1 MQLGSDIGPST
12 AEFTG
17 FEFYLKRDSNTPA
30 SATLTL
36 KFVNRGPPQTLSNI
50 PTAWTKYTFNHS
62 ELVNNAGTVTAISFQ
77 SSVAGTY
84 YFDDMSFVLPG
95 GALPKTC
102 ASGVDHDTPT
112 PGPTPTPTP
121 TPSNHSESGSG
132 SKTSGVSALTLH
144 ISTLLFVLFLFI
156 LF

>member
-17 FEFYLKRDSNTPA
+17 FEFYLKRDPNTPA

-50 PTAWTKYTFNHS
+50 PTTWTKYTFNHS

-112 PGPTPTPTP
+112 P
-121 TPSNHSESGSG
+121 TPSSHSESGSG